1 MSDLIAVVQARSPLL
16 AALPI
21 LLVLGLMLG
30 ARWGGQRAGLAGW
43 LAGAIV
49 GALAFGLTP
58 EVLWVSQARGL
69 LISLVVLWVLWP
81 ALILYNLVDE
91 AGGID
96 ALGRAL
102 EALVRDPGLLLV
114 IIAWAFSGMLEGL
127 AGFGI
132 PVAIVAPMLVQRGVA
147 PITAVAA
154 VSVGHAWSVTFGDM
168 GVIYETLIR
177 LVEVDTAR
185 LALLSAGLLGAACL
199 LTGLAAAR
207 ILGQARHWR
216 AILLV
221 GAGMSLAQY
230 GLVAIK
236 LTPLAAFGA
245 GLAGI
250 VLALALSHGARSVA
264 ALRGLERSP
273 SLRGAAASYG
283 GLAIV
288 LALITLI
295 GPVRAALAGVAWA
308 PSFREV
314 ETADGFATP
323 AGAGTTLRA
332 LTHPGTLIL
341 LVAGLSALGFRR
353 AGLNGAG
360 NMQRALRKTAR
371 SAVPATI
378 GIVSMVGLS
387 ALMEHTG
394 MTQLLA
400 ETTAGALDTAFPLF
414 SPLVGMLGAFA
425 TGSNNNS
432 NVLFA
437 GLQDHVAAL
446 LGIAPS
452 LLVAAQTT
460 GGSLGSMIAPAKIIV
475 GCSTVGLRGRDGEVL
490 RVTLPYGLAIA
501 LAIGALTLLLAGLG

>member
-1 MSDLIAVVQARSPLL
+1 MSDLITMAQARSPLL
-16 AALPI
+16 AALPL

-43 LAGAIV
+43 LAGAVV
-49 GALAFGLTP
+49 GTLAFGLTP

-69 LISLVVLWVLWP
+69 LVSLVVLWVLWP
-81 ALILYNLVDE
+81 ALVLYHLVSE

-102 EALVRDPGLLLV
+102 ETLVQDPGLLLV
-114 IIAWAFSGMLEGL
+114 VIAWAFSGLLEGL

-154 VSVGHAWSVTFGDM
+154 VAAGHAWSVTFGDM
-168 GVIYETLIR
+168 GVVFETLAR
-177 LVEVDTAR
+177 LVEIDTLR
-185 LALLSAGLLGAACL
+185 LALVSAGLLGAACL

-207 ILGQARHWR
+207 ILGQMRHWR

-221 GAGMSLAQY
+221 GAGMGLAQC
-230 GLVAIK
+230 GLVAIG
-236 LTPLAAFGA
+236 LAPLAAFGA

-250 VLALALSHGARSVA
+250 ALALALSHGARSVA
-264 ALRGLERSP
+264 ALRGLERP
-273 SLRGAAASYG
+273 AALRGAVASYG
-283 GLAIV
+283 GLAV
-288 LALITLI
+288 LLTLFTLI
-295 GPVRAALAGVAWA
+295 EPVRAALSGVAWA
-308 PSFREV
+308 PRFPEV
-314 ETADGFATP
+314 VTSDGFATP
-323 AGAGTTLRA
+323 AGAGTALRA
-332 LTHPGTLIL
+332 LAHPGTLIL
-341 LVAGLSALGFRR
+341 LVAALSAHGFRR
-353 AGLNGAG
+353 AGMNGAG
-360 NMQRALRKTAR
+360 NMRRALGKTAR
-371 SAVPATI
+371 SATPVTI

-400 ETTAGALDTAFPLF
+400 ETTAEALDTVFPLF
-414 SPLVGMLGAFA
+414 APLVGMLGAFA

-437 GLQDHVAAL
+437 GLQDHVAVL

-452 LLVAAQTT
+452 LLVGAQTT

>member
-1 MSDLIAVVQARSPLL
+1 V
-16 AALPI
+16 
-21 LLVLGLMLG
+21 
-30 ARWGGQRAGLAGW
+30 
-43 LAGAIV
+43 
-49 GALAFGLTP
+49 
-58 EVLWVSQARGL
+58 
-69 LISLVVLWVLWP
+69 
-81 ALILYNLVDE
+81 
-91 AGGID
+91 
-96 ALGRAL
+96 
-102 EALVRDPGLLLV
+102 
-114 IIAWAFSGMLEGL
+114 
-127 AGFGI
+127 
-132 PVAIVAPMLVQRGVA
+132 
-147 PITAVAA
+147 
-154 VSVGHAWSVTFGDM
+154 
-168 GVIYETLIR
+168 
-177 LVEVDTAR
+177 
-185 LALLSAGLLGAACL
+185 
-199 LTGLAAAR
+199 
-207 ILGQARHWR
+207 
-216 AILLV
+216 
-221 GAGMSLAQY
+221 
-230 GLVAIK
+230 
-236 LTPLAAFGA
+236 
-245 GLAGI
+245 
-250 VLALALSHGARSVA
+250 
-264 ALRGLERSP
+264 
-273 SLRGAAASYG
+273 ASYG

-323 AGAGTTLRA
+323 GGAGTTLRA